1 MQLIDPIPDPIYKK
15 LDPLLEADEE
25 IRIALESDIDA
36 AGHFNPRWLVMTD
49 RRVMTLGLNGNDQ
62 DLEVPLADLTKVQI
76 EPLVGGS
83 SLEVSTAED
92 TIPLITYSQ
101 SRTDKFIEASRGI
114 EQFIEDKPFLVKTT
128 FPKVT
133 CEKCGRRLPTKDGLC
148 RACVS
153 KWSMFTRI
161 CTYLTTHRTKTIV
174 IVVMFLLISIADL
187 LPPKIT
193 QLIIDDVFANKDA
206 ELLFWLVFL
215 MGGLMVFRW
224 LGEMVNGWLTAWL
237 GARVVSDMRSEV
249 YKHLELLSLGYH
261 DKQRTGGLLS
271 RVTNDTRNL
280 RHFIIDGLPFLILR
294 WLTTLGVI
302 GMLFYTNWVLTI
314 YILIPVPLIF
324 YWGKSLYKRLRVYYT
339 RLWRRWEDFYSHIQE
354 SLSGIRVVKAFAQ
367 EPREIA
373 KFKRNT
379 QTLFDIEYW
388 TEMRWIFYFSTMG
401 LINFL
406 GFIVVWLVG
415 GNQVLGQE
423 LTLGELMLFYFY
435 LHMFYGPL
443 RWLGRVNSW
452 MTRAMSAAERI
463 FEVLD
468 TAPESYDDLNAIPMP
483 RINGDITF
491 KNVTFGYE
499 AALPVLKDVN
509 LEIKAGEMIGLVGK
523 SGAGKTT
530 TINLI
535 CRFYDANYGTIEID
549 GVDIRDIRLED
560 VRSHI
565 GVVMQD
571 PILFNG
577 SIRDNISYGRPDAK
591 FEDIVAAARA
601 ANAHDFILCKPDGY
615 DTILGEKGAG
625 LSGGEKQR
633 MSIARAI
640 LHDPKILILDE
651 ATSSVDAQ
659 TEKLLQE
666 AISRLIGG
674 RTTIAIAHRLST
686 LRDARRLV
694 VLDQG
699 RVVEVGTH
707 EELIAKRGHFHH
719 LVHLQQMTSEIIA
732 VSGK

>member
-49 RRVMTLGLNGNDQ
+49 RRVMTLDLNGNDQ

-468 TAPESYDDLNAIPMP
+468 TAPEAYDDLNAIPMP

-719 LVHLQQMTSEIIA
+719 LVHLQQVTSEIIA
-732 VSGK
+732 VGGK